1 MIGKKNFDKGDR
13 RMNEE
18 KKKALQS
25 LKTARGQIEGI
36 IKMIEDERY
45 CVDISNQIL
54 ASQSLLKRAN
64 LLILEQHLLHCVKD
78 ACHNEETA
86 EEKMNEIISV
96 LEKVMN
102 R

>member
-1 MIGKKNFDKGDR
+1 
-13 RMNEE
+13 MNEE

-45 CVDISNQIL
+45 CIDISNQIT

-64 LLILEQHLLHCVKD
+64 LLILKQHIHHCVRE
-78 ACHNEETA
+78 ACNENKA
-86 EEKMNEIISV
+86 HEKMEEIIQV
-96 LEKVMN
+96 LEKIMSK
-102 R
+102 

>member
-1 MIGKKNFDKGDR
+1 
-13 RMNEE
+13 MNEE

-45 CVDISNQIL
+45 CIDISNQIT

-64 LLILEQHLLHCVKD
+64 ILILKQHIHHCVKE
-78 ACHNEETA
+78 ACHEDNA
-86 EEKMNEIISV
+86 DEKMEEIIQV
-96 LEKVMN
+96 LEKIMSK
-102 R
+102 

>member
-1 MIGKKNFDKGDR
+1 MGWGGRK
-13 RMNEE
+13 MNEE

-45 CVDISNQIL
+45 CIDISNQIT

-64 LLILEQHLLHCVKD
+64 LLILKQHIHHCVRE
-78 ACHNEETA
+78 ACNENKA
-86 EEKMNEIISV
+86 DEKMEEIIQV
-96 LEKVMN
+96 LEKIMSK
-102 R
+102 